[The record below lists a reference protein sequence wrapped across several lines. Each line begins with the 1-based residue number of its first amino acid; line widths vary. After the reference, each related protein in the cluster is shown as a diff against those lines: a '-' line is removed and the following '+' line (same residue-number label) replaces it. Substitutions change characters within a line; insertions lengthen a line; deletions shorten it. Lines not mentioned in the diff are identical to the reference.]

1 MKEPLL
7 IKPGKEIIAEL
18 DQCCSKEKNL
28 TDAWENKEKNQ
39 ICLAH
44 SCDICG
50 NLAFSLENSHNQK
63 LKENKNLTTTITDS
77 DDLTQKSDAQE
88 IATFAEKAKAAVVT
102 VEKERD
108 EYRRLYVAANGE
120 VL

>member
-1 MKEPLL
+1 MTE
-7 IKPGKEIIAEL
+7 
-18 DQCCSKEKNL
+18 
-28 TDAWENKEKNQ
+28 
-39 ICLAH
+39 
-44 SCDICG
+44 
-50 NLAFSLENSHNQK
+50 
-63 LKENKNLTTTITDS
+63 ENKNLTTTITES

-120 VL
+120 VLGLKQEIRHLKDRLANRETENLRQTTMERERMNIQMQKDASSRELESLMTGSFQQLIQNKKK

>member
-1 MKEPLL
+1 MTE
-7 IKPGKEIIAEL
+7 
-18 DQCCSKEKNL
+18 
-28 TDAWENKEKNQ
+28 
-39 ICLAH
+39 
-44 SCDICG
+44 
-50 NLAFSLENSHNQK
+50 
-63 LKENKNLTTTITDS
+63 ENKNLTTTITDS

-120 VL
+120 VLGLKQEIRERIKQNSSPIGYFPRRGERQKTSFESSQPRRGEIY